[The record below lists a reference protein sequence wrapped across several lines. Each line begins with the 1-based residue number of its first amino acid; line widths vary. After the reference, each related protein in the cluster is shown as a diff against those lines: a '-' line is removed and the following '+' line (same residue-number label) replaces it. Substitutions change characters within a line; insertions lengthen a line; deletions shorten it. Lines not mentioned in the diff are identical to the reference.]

1 MKRLLMAGALLM
13 SAACGRTA
21 AAPTLEVHGA
31 WTRPADSA
39 TVTAAY
45 LVIVNR
51 EKAPVS
57 LVSAASPHAESVTL
71 HETMQM
77 SGMVHM
83 MALDSAQTIA
93 AGDSLVL
100 TEGAKHLMVSG
111 LKRTLAAGDSL
122 PIALTFG
129 DKRVLQVMAVVRA
142 P

>member
-1 MKRLLMAGALLM
+1 MSRLLIACTLLL
-13 SAACGRTA
+13 AVACGRA
-21 AAPTLEVHGA
+21 ASVTPIEAHGA

-39 TVTAAY
+39 TVMAAY
-45 LVIVNR
+45 LVVVNH

-57 LVSAASPHAESVTL
+57 LNSASSPLAESVTL

-77 SGMVHM
+77 GGMVHM
-83 MALDSAQTIA
+83 MALDSVQVIA

-100 TEGAKHLMVSG
+100 TEGGKHFMVSG
-111 LKRTLAAGDSL
+111 LRRALAAGDSL

-129 DKRVLQVMAVVRA
+129 DQRVVHVMAAVRA